1 MRQKRQDQEIRS
13 LSEFKTDADFL
24 VRQLQET
31 HRTLVLTEQGHN
43 VAVVM
48 EANEFEAMKERL
60 EMLEEIHLAEQ
71 QLAAGEGFPHEEAK
85 AQVLKRLSL

>member
-1 MRQKRQDQEIRS
+1 MRQKRHDQEIRS
-13 LSEFKTDADFL
+13 LSEFKTEVDSL
-24 VRQLQET
+24 VKQIQET
-31 HRTLVLTEQGHN
+31 RRPLVLTEQGHN

-71 QLAAGEGFPHEEAK
+71 QLAAGEGIPHEEAK